1 MSQMS
6 YVLSQAI
13 FNIAKEKGVKLPN
26 TKRRVGSKS
35 ANYLNNIYTLEELM
49 EILPREIEG
58 CSAPF
63 AFIIVWESNE
73 FCVGY
78 RDLNNN
84 YDFFYKWSENDTSL
98 TEALGK
104 LLVWCIEEGHVK

>member
-1 MSQMS
+1 MSFETAE
-6 YVLSQAI
+6 AI
-13 FNIAKEKGVKLPN
+13 FNIAKEKGVKLPE
-26 TKRRVGSKS
+26 TTLRYSGFDDDV
-35 ANYLNNIYTLEELM
+35 YNIYSIEDLM

-63 AFIIVWESNE
+63 AFVIIWESNE

-84 YDFFYKWSENDTSL
+84 YDFFYKWSEEDESL

>member
-6 YVLSQAI
+6 FETAEAI
-13 FNIAKEKGVKLPN
+13 FNIAKEKMVKLPETMIQYPN
-26 TKRRVGSKS
+26 L
-35 ANYLNNIYTLEELM
+35 LNDELYNIYTIEDLM

-84 YDFFYKWSENDTSL
+84 YDFFYKWSENDESL